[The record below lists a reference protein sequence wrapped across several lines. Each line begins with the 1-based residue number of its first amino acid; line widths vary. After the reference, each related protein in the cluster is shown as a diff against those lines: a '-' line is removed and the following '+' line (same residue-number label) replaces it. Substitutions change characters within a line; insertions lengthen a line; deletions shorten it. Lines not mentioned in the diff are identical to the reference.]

1 MSPDPP
7 QLNQAKT
14 RQELAA
20 EYGWHRNT
28 LQKRLKQVGIQL
40 PKGSVCPKD
49 QRRIYEAL
57 GCPTK
62 KNS

>member
-1 MSPDPP
+1 MPPDPP
-7 QLNQAKT
+7 PPTRAKT

-28 LQKRLKQVGIQL
+28 LQKRLEQVGIQL
-40 PKGSVCPKD
+40 PRGSVCPKD
-49 QRRIYEAL
+49 QERIYQAL
-57 GCPTK
+57 GTPTN